1 MPLTAVYAAL
11 LALLFFVLSIR
22 TIRLRRRHSVG
33 VGYGGEAA
41 LERAARAHANCAEYA
56 PIALLLI
63 YFFET
68 SGPNDAWIHG
78 LGGLLVA
85 GRVIHAYGVSQS
97 NEDYRFRVT
106 GMTMT
111 FTVLLAASL
120 GILWQWAG
128 AGLQ

>member
-1 MPLTAVYAAL
+1 MPLTAYYAAL

-63 YFFET
+63 YFLET
-68 SGPNDAWIHG
+68 SGPGDVWIHG
-78 LGGLLVA
+78 LGGLLVV
-85 GRVIHAYGVSQS
+85 GRIVHAYGVSQS
-97 NEDYRFRVT
+97 KEDYRFRVT
-106 GMTMT
+106 GMSMT
-111 FTVLLAASL
+111 FIVLLTASL
-120 GILWQWAG
+120 GIFWQ
-128 AGLQ
+128 GLSSGL